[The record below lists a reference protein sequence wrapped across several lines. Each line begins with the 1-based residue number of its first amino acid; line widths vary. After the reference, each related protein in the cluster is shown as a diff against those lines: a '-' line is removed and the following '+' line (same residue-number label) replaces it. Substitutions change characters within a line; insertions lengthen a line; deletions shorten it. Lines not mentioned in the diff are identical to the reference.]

1 MSAQL
6 ERQVIRGRAYLRSL
20 RNVRRGLLTR
30 SRIID
35 VLLSRKAST
44 IQQIAE
50 EIGLSESAVR
60 RHLKNMLAEGVV
72 ENLKFKG
79 KILWRLSG
87 SGQLDLEEA
96 LS

>member
-1 MSAQL
+1 M
-6 ERQVIRGRAYLRSL
+6 

-35 VLLSRKAST
+35 VLSRKAST

-50 EIGLSESAVR
+50 EIGLSESTVR
-60 RHLKNMLAEGVV
+60 RHLRSMLAEGIVKR
-72 ENLKFKG
+72 LKFKG